1 LQDRDHDR
9 NHRMRVHRASL
20 GWRSMID
27 GNQVRI
33 GARCSQLSR
42 RQTETVRSRLATAWP
57 DRVFSLILIETRGD
71 RTLDTP
77 LPEIGGTGLFT
88 LEIEEALRAGTI
100 DLAVHSLKDLPTDPI
115 PGIVIGAIPERV
127 DVRDALISRSGAP
140 FLDLP
145 KGATIGTSS
154 HRRAAQLRRA
164 RPDLR
169 PQSIRGN
176 IENRLRKTH
185 DPAGPY
191 DAAVLAVAG
200 LERLDLL
207 AKAAEILPL
216 DLMLPAPGQGAL
228 AVQCRDEPAS
238 RALLAAID
246 DSTAHLATSAER
258 AFLAGLGGGCS
269 APIAGFGELNANRLQ
284 LRGRIVALDA
294 SEQVDVSLERTVED
308 ESMAIAAG
316 AELARMALERGAAT
330 LLHVSVT

>member
-1 LQDRDHDR
+1 
-9 NHRMRVHRASL
+9 
-20 GWRSMID
+20 MID

-33 GARCSQLSR
+33 GARGSHLSR
-42 RQTETVRSRLATAWP
+42 RQTETVRSRLAAVWP
-57 DRVFSLILIETRGD
+57 ERVFSLVLIETRGD

-127 DVRDALISRSGAP
+127 DVRDVLISRSGASL
-140 FLDLP
+140 LDLP
-145 KGATIGTSS
+145 EGALIGTSS

-169 PQSIRGN
+169 TQSIRGN
-176 IENRLRKTH
+176 IENRLRKTI
-185 DPAGPY
+185 DPNGPY
-191 DAAVLAVAG
+191 DAVVLASAG
-200 LERLDLL
+200 LERLDMLET
-207 AKAAEILPL
+207 ASEILPL
-216 DLMLPAPGQGAL
+216 ELMLPAPGQGAL

-246 DSTAHLATSAER
+246 DPAARLATSAER

-269 APIAGFGELNANRLQ
+269 APIACYGELADGRLQ
-284 LRGRIVALDA
+284 LHGRIVALDA
-294 SEQVDVSLERTVED
+294 SGQIDVELEQMVDD
-308 ESMAIAAG
+308 EMTAVAAG
-316 AELARMALERGAAT
+316 TELARIARERGAASF
-330 LLHVSVT
+330 LQVDAA